1 MKKLLGLLLNRWLLL
16 ALGLIALALL
26 IWIVG
31 PLVAIGAVR
40 PLEPKWARLALVAV
54 VVLIVALKKGWNAW
68 RARRANDQM
77 AQGLTAQAA
86 EPAARAGSED
96 VAVFETRFK
105 EALLTLRQSRI
116 GGKLS
121 LGQRLTGGYLYQLP
135 WYVFIG
141 APGSGKT
148 TSLINSGLEFPLAEK
163 FGKDAIKGVGGTRN
177 CDWWFTNEAILLDT
191 AGRYTTQD
199 SQQDA
204 DAAAWHG
211 FLQLLR
217 RNRPR
222 RPING
227 VLVTA
232 SVQDLL
238 SLPAA
243 ERERHASAVRKRVSE
258 LYAQLG
264 LRIPIY
270 LLITKTDLLPG
281 FIEYFD
287 NLGREQREQVWG
299 FTVPYGDA
307 KPLTKDVLVATFVR
321 EFGSLQ
327 KRLFDG
333 MIDRIEAERDPQRR
347 AAVYGFPQQFAGLK
361 EVVGEFVSNAFAPS
375 SYEDAPML
383 RGVYFTSGTQ
393 EDSPIDRIMGV
404 LARAFKVEKRILPPQ
419 KSTGRSYFIT
429 RLLRDVIFKE
439 AELAGTNLKWERRRA
454 LLQGAAFVA
463 IGLAGL
469 GLMLGWAYSYVRN
482 QDYLAAV
489 EAQLPAVRKV
499 VESFPNEPSTDVV
512 QLLPALN
519 ELRTLAITPPVAA
532 DLSAPS
538 SMKLGLFQGDKID
551 SAARAAYQRLLTD
564 GLLP

>member
-1 MKKLLGLLLNRWLLL
+1 
-16 ALGLIALALL
+16 
-26 IWIVG
+26 
-31 PLVAIGAVR
+31 
-40 PLEPKWARLALVAV
+40 
-54 VVLIVALKKGWNAW
+54 
-68 RARRANDQM
+68 
-77 AQGLTAQAA
+77 
-86 EPAARAGSED
+86 ARAGSED

-564 GLLP
+564 GLLPRISMRIEELLRSAQTKNPELMYELLKAYVMLHDPDHYSAKSLRDLILADWSSLPRDVTVEQHEQLEQHLDALLGRGIVT